1 MQVNLS
7 TKKTQPTGIENRIVA
22 TKGGGQGERWAK
34 HFVLVDAALI
44 FRMNKNGPTV

>member
-1 MQVNLS
+1 MNLS
-7 TKKTQPTGIENRIVA
+7 TKQKWAHRHREQNCGYQ
-22 TKGGGQGERWAK
+22 GWGQGERWAK